1 MSAKRMLDAAG
12 YAVRKLVIS
21 LSGNQSDADV
31 SPSITS
37 GTGAPSG
44 TAVTGSIYLRKGQ
57 AETSSVYVY
66 NTSGG
71 GSWDA
76 LTNTTTAIGDD
87 TAFTIGTDAD
97 ISIEYDENGTDD
109 LRITNGASDA
119 DIIVEDDLLV
129 FFGNDKDVWLEYD
142 EDGNNTG
149 ILGGTNGWRFPD
161 SGILGFGTDGDVT
174 ITHDGTTG
182 LDILITDNDSGA
194 LTIKQ
199 STNNYLTF
207 DTTNS
212 AEVITAGVRITTTD
226 GVASGTARV
235 IGGKVAAITAAGT
248 AHTGS
253 TTEAVL
259 ASTSLPASTIKA
271 GTVVR
276 VRGLA
281 KVTEDTGATTLT
293 MRLRFGTTT
302 LTGTALITSTATDTA
317 DNNVF
322 PFEFTLCGRAA
333 PGAAA
338 AVVGFGTFA
347 EPAAPGGAMLSAELA
362 ATNFATNGALLLELT
377 ADWSAAD
384 ANSVQAEVWVVE
396 VIG

>member
-1 MSAKRMLDAAG
+1 MSQRWLDVAG
-12 YAVRKLVIS
+12 YAFRKVVVA
-21 LSGNQSDADV
+21 LSGDQVDVDV
-31 SPSITS
+31 SPTITS
-37 GTGAPSG
+37 GTGAPS
-44 TAVTGSIYLRKGQ
+44 AAEPTGSLYLRKGQ
-57 AETSSVYVY
+57 AETSSIYVR

-76 LTNTTTAIGDD
+76 LTNTTTTIGDD
-87 TAFTIGTDAD
+87 TALTFGTDGD
-97 ISIEYDENGTDD
+97 ILIEYDEDGTDD

-119 DIIVEDDLLV
+119 DIVIEDDLLLM
-129 FFGNDKDVWLEYD
+129 FGNDKNVWLEYD
-142 EDGNNTG
+142 EDGNDTG
-149 ILGGTNGWRFPD
+149 IFGGTNGWRFPD
-161 SGILGFGTDGDVT
+161 SGILGFGIDGDLTV
-174 ITHDGTTG
+174 THDGTTG
-182 LDILITDNDSGA
+182 VDIAMTGNDSGA

-199 STNNYLTF
+199 STTNFLTF
-207 DTTNS
+207 DTTTGANVLTS
-212 AEVITAGVRITTTD
+212 GVRITTTD

-235 IGGKVAAITAAGT
+235 VGGKIAAITAAGT

-253 TTEAVL
+253 TDEAVL
-259 ASTSLPASTIKA
+259 ASTTLPASTIKA
-271 GTVVR
+271 GTVVK

-293 MRLRFGTTT
+293 LRLRFGTTT
-302 LTGTALITSTATDTA
+302 LTGTALITSTATNTA

-338 AVVGFGTFA
+338 AVVGFGSFA
-347 EPAAPGGAMLSAELA
+347 EPAAPGGAMLGAELA

-384 ANSVQAEVWVVE
+384 ANSVQAEIWVVE
-396 VIG
+396 VVG